1 MKKNIELITIYSI
14 SDIPQN
20 MTEREAAEFWGTHC
34 LSEELLE
41 QSIIDDDDDI
51 PKRSPSK
58 TISLRLES
66 DLLHRLQHIASS
78 KGMGYQTLLKQFLI
92 ERTYE
97 EERKMAK

>member
-1 MKKNIELITIYSI
+1 MSE
-14 SDIPQN
+14 D
-20 MTEREAAEFWGTHC
+20 EAAEFWGSHA

-41 QSIIDDDDDI
+41 KSIIEDDDDL

-58 TISLRLES
+58 TISLRLET
-66 DLLHRLQHIASS
+66 DLLNRLQYIASC

-97 EERKMAK
+97 EERKIAK